1 MRSSLILAVAFAVAS
16 GARGWAQ
23 TRPLATEE
31 ASTAAAGTLV
41 LEAGAQA
48 ISAEPNFLTGA
59 ARDRWDGPQL
69 RLVYS
74 PAGNVELDVEWTARV
89 GARGDPDFGDV
100 SDFGDV
106 ALRAKVRVAGRPGG
120 RAAVGLRFGIVLPQ
134 TSFGNGLGP
143 NALRTSAQVLLSR
156 AVGGATVHLDAGV
169 AIHDE
174 PLRAHEQRDFLAYGA
189 AVTWPLAR
197 VTLLGEVAG
206 LAGRGS
212 PGAEAR
218 SEARAGARLGRG
230 RLRFDGAVRRGLT
243 LAAGE
248 WGITAGLTWV
258 MGTQER
264 AARSAGFTSAR
275 RAGGLGGAAQHP
287 PAH

>member
-1 MRSSLILAVAFAVAS
+1 MRSPLILAGAFLLAA

-31 ASTAAAGTLV
+31 ASTAPAGTLV
-41 LEAGAQA
+41 LEAGAHA
-48 ISAEPNFLTGA
+48 LSGEPNFLTGA
-59 ARDRWDGPQL
+59 ARDRWDGPEL
-69 RLVYS
+69 RVVYS

-100 SDFGDV
+100 SDFGDI

-120 RAAVGLRFGIVLPQ
+120 EDAIGLRFGVLLPQ

-143 NALRTSAQVLLSR
+143 NALRTSAQVLASK
-156 AVGGATVHLDAGV
+156 AVGAATVHLDAGV

-189 AVTWPLAR
+189 AVTWPIAR
-197 VTLLGEVAG
+197 VTLVGEVAG

-212 PGAEAR
+212 PGADAR
-218 SEARAGARLGRG
+218 SEARAGARLGAG
-230 RLRFDGAVRRGLT
+230 RLRGDVAVRRGLT
-243 LAAGE
+243 RAAGE
-248 WGITAGLTWV
+248 WGITAGVSWI
-258 MGTQER
+258 M
-264 AARSAGFTSAR
+264 
-275 RAGGLGGAAQHP
+275 LGGAAPHRDP
-287 PAH
+287 PRAPPK